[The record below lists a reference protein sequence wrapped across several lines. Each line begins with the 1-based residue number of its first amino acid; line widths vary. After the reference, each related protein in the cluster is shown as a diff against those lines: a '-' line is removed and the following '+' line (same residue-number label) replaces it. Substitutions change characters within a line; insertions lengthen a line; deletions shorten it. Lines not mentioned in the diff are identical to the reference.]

1 MAANLP
7 VIGCVGGVLCPAS
20 SLLVHRLLPARHYCR
35 PAVATGTPHH
45 VSSEAALAQRSRDTA
60 RYAGYRINGP
70 ADRRTTGDSPE
81 PVRSRARLVQI
92 RAGSRRDSFSKF
104 RLARDLAKSCWK
116 RARRLARDHHRAR
129 RAAQYIIPVAV
140 RDQLNGL
147 CTSVDLARLRAL
159 RLQRSIACTG
169 GFSTAERCSFRSAM
183 ATDRATVA
191 LRDRLAVRSD
201 QPRENAGSSG
211 RAVQSNARAVVS
223 PTPQRRVRDPARQRL
238 GNIL

>member
-1 MAANLP
+1 M
-7 VIGCVGGVLCPAS
+7 S
-20 SLLVHRLLPARHYCR
+20 
-35 PAVATGTPHH
+35 AVKPLSRKEAETPHVMPDT
-45 VSSEAALAQRSRDTA
+45 VSTAPLIDVRLEIHRSLSEVER
-60 RYAGYRINGP
+60 
-70 ADRRTTGDSPE
+70 E
-81 PVRSRARLVQI
+81 VQI

-211 RAVQSNARAVVS
+211 RAVQSNSRAVVS